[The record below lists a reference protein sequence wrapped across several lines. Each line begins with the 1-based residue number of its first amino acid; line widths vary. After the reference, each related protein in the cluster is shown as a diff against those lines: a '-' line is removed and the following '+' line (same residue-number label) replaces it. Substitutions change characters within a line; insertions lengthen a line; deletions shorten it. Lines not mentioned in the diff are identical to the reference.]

1 MKFSLGAN
9 LSALPR
15 IAYIDHSR
23 EGFSVEP
30 RTDSCSA
37 ASAGFI
43 RSRRRRGRE
52 ATAPHLDSTAW
63 CLPGCLNAK
72 ATVRRIAADLLQ
84 RHVGGL
90 GLKPDIRVAQNL
102 RRADFC

>member
-1 MKFSLGAN
+1 MQRSKRQLHSIAS
-9 LSALPR
+9 SA
-15 IAYIDHSR
+15 
-23 EGFSVEP
+23 
-30 RTDSCSA
+30 
-37 ASAGFI
+37 
-43 RSRRRRGRE
+43 RE
-52 ATAPHLDSTAW
+52 ATAPHLDSTTW
-63 CLPGCLNAK
+63 CLPGCLNAR